1 MPENKR
7 YYWLKLKDTFFEDD
21 NIRIIEDMPNGQKY
35 IILYLKLML
44 KAVKTDGKLLHKS
57 CIPYTP
63 EMLAAIFRTDV
74 QTITDALTLFERL
87 QIVEVLDDGALFMA
101 DVVELTGSESTSAE
115 RVRKHRGK
123 PNPLQCSELALH
135 CKKNVTPERRDKRV
149 REKNPPIV
157 PQGGNMHLE
166 SEQAAQGESLLVSKT
181 ARKAADNE
189 VREQPSTTPVQNRFI
204 IFWEAYPRKVGKGAA
219 EKAWDRIRPD
229 EPLLE
234 RIVAALAVAIKSDQW
249 QRNSGQ
255 FIPNPATWLNQRRW
269 EDEQPGKP
277 ESGGYDFVN

>member
-1 MPENKR
+1 
-7 YYWLKLKDTFFEDD
+7 
-21 NIRIIEDMPNGQKY
+21 
-35 IILYLKLML
+35 
-44 KAVKTDGKLLHKS
+44 
-57 CIPYTP
+57 
-63 EMLAAIFRTDV
+63 
-74 QTITDALTLFERL
+74 
-87 QIVEVLDDGALFMA
+87 
-101 DVVELTGSESTSAE
+101 
-115 RVRKHRGK
+115 
-123 PNPLQCSELALH
+123 
-135 CKKNVTPERRDKRV
+135 
-149 REKNPPIV
+149 
-157 PQGGNMHLE
+157 MHLE